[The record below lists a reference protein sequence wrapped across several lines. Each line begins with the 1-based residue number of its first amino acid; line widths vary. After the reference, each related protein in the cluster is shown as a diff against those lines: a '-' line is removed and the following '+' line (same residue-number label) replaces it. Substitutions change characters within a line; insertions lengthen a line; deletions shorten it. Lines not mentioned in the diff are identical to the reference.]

1 MPFTR
6 RALLETALGS
16 VLLPVSTQGS
26 AQNAEPDK
34 LSARLEKSLTD
45 SARYLIQKQSPVGAW
60 LSETYGAFKDGP
72 SLTPLVLNALV
83 FLPQGGEKGR
93 ESLLTGVGYLVR
105 MVGADGKIQA
115 GERGLSFPVLT
126 SASAVRL
133 LSLASKT
140 EENKKA
146 QAAWMAFLRQYHLDA
161 KLGWKPSDPEFGGW
175 GFSLQVPR
183 KPAPGQPKDASLGS
197 NMVASIFALAALMS
211 VAKPADDPAFAD
223 LLTFVQRC
231 QNFADDPAKADPRY
245 DDGGFVFTPNNG
257 LLNRSG
263 VAGKDK
269 FGKERYGSYGSMTAD
284 GMRALLRCGLPS
296 DHPRVL
302 ASRRWLEQNFSPKT
316 HPGKFARDREVLR
329 EAVYFYYAWAF
340 AHAFLALGVLDI
352 ETRTGKLNW
361 AVALSE
367 ELLRRQ
373 RPDGSWK
380 NRFTDAKE
388 DDPLIAT
395 SWAASALAICHQM
408 LQPPNENKH
417 AGRL

>member
-1 MPFTR
+1 MALTR
-6 RALLETALGS
+6 RTLMETVLAS
-16 VLLPVSTQGS
+16 ALLPVCGKGEARVDAREELVSRLDKALTS
-26 AQNAEPDK
+26 A
-34 LSARLEKSLTD
+34 
-45 SARYLIQKQSPVGAW
+45 ARYLIKKQSPDGAW

-83 FLPQGGEKGR
+83 FLPQGGEPGK
-93 ESLLTGVGYLVR
+93 ESLRKGVSYLVG

-133 LSLASKT
+133 LALAEKT
-140 EENKKA
+140 EENKRA
-146 QAAWMAFLRQYHLDA
+146 QAGWMAFLRQYHLDE
-161 KLGWKPSDPEFGGW
+161 KLGWKRADPEFGGW
-175 GFSLQVPR
+175 GFSLQIPR
-183 KPAPGQPKDASLGS
+183 KSPPGSPKDLSASS
-197 NMVASIFALAALMS
+197 NMVASVFALAALMS
-211 VAKPADDPAFAD
+211 VAKPADDSTFGE

-231 QNFADDPAKADPRY
+231 QNFADDPTKADPRY

-257 LLNRSG
+257 LLNRGG

-284 GMRALLRCGLPS
+284 GLRALLRCGLPG

-302 ASRRWLEQNFSPKT
+302 AARRWLERNFSPKT

-329 EAVYFYYAWAF
+329 DAVYFYYAWAV

-352 ETRTGKLNW
+352 ETRTGKVNW

-408 LQPPNENKH
+408 LRPQD
-417 AGRL
+417 